1 MMKPFKCDR
10 ILSSRIRLP
19 ARPAFAVSRTIS
31 RTVAHPCRKHKPG
44 RRRHHPHAC
53 RARPAMDLRARGC
66 YQRHRRMHGMTT
78 RMPKSL
84 TAALAM
90 AGTLAAGIAGGY
102 AARYLR
108 LPLPW
113 LLGSLFS
120 IMALSLAGAPVR
132 LMPWGRPAGT
142 VVVGASTGLQ
152 FTATVVAKLVT
163 LLPLIIAA
171 AFLSTIVGA
180 IGGLLYMRFTG
191 VDRTTAFFATVPGG
205 VVETL
210 NVAPQYGG
218 QVEPIM
224 VAQTTRVA
232 LIVVFAPFLVISLAG
247 SGVQNPLLAVPVVP
261 WMPVLGLLAL
271 SAGVATLLSRTRSP
285 NAWLMAPLFI
295 AALVSNIGWM
305 EGRMPDV
312 LLIAAQVVIGS
323 ALGAQFRPEF
333 LTRLFGLLWA
343 SFLVV
348 LFSAGSMALFA
359 AAIAWVMGYPVP
371 TLVLAMAPA
380 GIAEMVLTGKVL
392 GLDSTMI
399 AGFQLMRII
408 IVLIWTRTAL
418 VLFRRVAD
426 EIYGKPPD

>member
-1 MMKPFKCDR
+1 MH
-10 ILSSRIRLP
+10 
-19 ARPAFAVSRTIS
+19 AAIS
-31 RTVAHPCRKHKPG
+31 
-44 RRRHHPHAC
+44 
-53 RARPAMDLRARGC
+53 
-66 YQRHRRMHGMTT
+66 

-84 TAALAM
+84 TAVLAM

-102 AARYLR
+102 VARYLR

-113 LLGSLFS
+113 LLGSLFT

-132 LMPWGRPAGT
+132 LIPWGRPAGT
-142 VVVGASTGLQ
+142 LVVGASTGLQ
-152 FTATVVAKLVT
+152 FTAAVVEKLIA
-163 LLPLIIAA
+163 LSPLIIAA

-180 IGGLLYMRFTG
+180 IPG

-232 LIVVFAPFLVISLAG
+232 LIVVFAPFLVLSLTG
-247 SGVQNPLLAVPVVP
+247 SGAQNPLLAVPIVP
-261 WMPVLGLLAL
+261 WLPLAGLLAV
-271 SAGVATLLSRTRSP
+271 SVTVAALLSRTRSP

-295 AALVSNIGWM
+295 AAVVSNLGWM
-305 EGRMPDV
+305 EGRMPDAP
-312 LLIAAQVVIGS
+312 LIAAQVVIGS

-343 SFLVV
+343 SCLVV
-348 LFSAGSMALFA
+348 LFAAGSMALFG
-359 AAIAWVMGYPVP
+359 AAIAWAMGYPVP
-371 TLVLAMAPA
+371 TMILAMAPA

-399 AGFQLMRII
+399 AGFQLMRIV
-408 IVLIWTRTAL
+408 IVLVWTRTAL

-426 EIYGKPPD
+426 EIYGKPEDHA

>member
-1 MMKPFKCDR
+1 
-10 ILSSRIRLP
+10 
-19 ARPAFAVSRTIS
+19 
-31 RTVAHPCRKHKPG
+31 
-44 RRRHHPHAC
+44 
-53 RARPAMDLRARGC
+53 
-66 YQRHRRMHGMTT
+66 
-78 RMPKSL
+78 MPKNL

-348 LFSAGSMALFA
+348 LFSAGSMALFG

-371 TLVLAMAPA
+371 TMVLAMAPA